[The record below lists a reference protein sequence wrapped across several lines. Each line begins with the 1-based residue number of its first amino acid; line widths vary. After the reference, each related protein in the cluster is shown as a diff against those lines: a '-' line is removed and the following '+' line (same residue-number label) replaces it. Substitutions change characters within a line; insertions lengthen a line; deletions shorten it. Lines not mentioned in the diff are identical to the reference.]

1 MIFIEKVKEVDSKN
15 CDNDESEEKFGML
28 KFILIILFFF
38 MVKIDSNIKNSEIG
52 DN

>member
-1 MIFIEKVKEVDSKN
+1 MIFFDKVKEVDSKN
-15 CDNDESEEKFGML
+15 CDNDESEEKFGLL

-38 MVKIDSNIKNSEIG
+38 LVKIGSNIENSEIG

>member
-1 MIFIEKVKEVDSKN
+1 MIFFDKVKEVDSKN
-15 CDNDESEEKFGML
+15 CDNDESEEKFGLL

>member
-1 MIFIEKVKEVDSKN
+1 MIFFEKVKEVDSKN

-38 MVKIDSNIKNSEIG
+38 LVKIGSNIENSEIG